1 MVIPRL
7 AILFACAAALAAATS
22 VLAQLGKA
30 LSNLEIEQR
39 LLDLGFDPGPVD
51 GKFDAKTAPALK
63 AFQKKAGV
71 PQSGKVDNATMAE
84 LIASGEAK
92 MLHALPA
99 ALLPLTT
106 APENFGTKIILRH
119 AAERPGAMVVVIP
132 RQGGYQHKL
141 QFLGLTK
148 DGRAHVESTVWSH
161 GAIHEIEGP
170 LTLAGHQITPAG
182 DAPMVFRVDHK
193 RGYVFVSGSGEVKP
207 PKGATMLF
215 GPYQRGVAIGDEPEA
230 PPMLLKTK

>member
-71 PQSGKVDNATMAE
+71 PQSGKVDNATIAE

-119 AAERPGAMVVVIP
+119 AAERPGAMDVL
-132 RQGGYQHKL
+132 RQLLSSYSTTTL
-141 QFLGLTK
+141 R
-148 DGRAHVESTVWSH
+148 DGPGMRGTRFADTVPHARASPSAHV
-161 GAIHEIEGP
+161 
-170 LTLAGHQITPAG
+170 
-182 DAPMVFRVDHK
+182 
-193 RGYVFVSGSGEVKP
+193 
-207 PKGATMLF
+207 
-215 GPYQRGVAIGDEPEA
+215 
-230 PPMLLKTK
+230 

>member
-99 ALLPLTT
+99 ALL
-106 APENFGTKIILRH
+106 RC
-119 AAERPGAMVVVIP
+119 RCC
-132 RQGGYQHKL
+132 
-141 QFLGLTK
+141 
-148 DGRAHVESTVWSH
+148 W
-161 GAIHEIEGP
+161 
-170 LTLAGHQITPAG
+170 
-182 DAPMVFRVDHK
+182 
-193 RGYVFVSGSGEVKP
+193 
-207 PKGATMLF
+207 
-215 GPYQRGVAIGDEPEA
+215 
-230 PPMLLKTK
+230 